1 MPNLVKPNKKKSKP
15 SLTSGRFTSPEEAG
29 KAKNADLI
37 AHVKKIGL
45 KVVKANSSSK

>member
-1 MPNLVKPNKKKSKP
+1 MASTHSSNKKETQLRKI
-15 SLTSGRFTSPEEAG
+15 SGRFSKPEAAA

-45 KVVKANSSSK
+45 KIIKTDSSFK